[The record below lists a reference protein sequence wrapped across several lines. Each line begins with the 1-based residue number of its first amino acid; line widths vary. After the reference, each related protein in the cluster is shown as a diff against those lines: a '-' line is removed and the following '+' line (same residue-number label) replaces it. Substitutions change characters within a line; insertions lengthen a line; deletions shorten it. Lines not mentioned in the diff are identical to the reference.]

1 MAEYYDNYILS
12 KNKILHEIKPN
23 TGRKT
28 MCGKKLKYALRQGDE
43 RNVRHRYHVCSK
55 CISSKYN

>member
-1 MAEYYDNYILS
+1 MSGIYNDYVLS

-28 MCGKKLKYALRQGDE
+28 MCGKKIESAFLYGDIRTVRQ
-43 RNVRHRYHVCSK
+43 RHRNCQK
-55 CISSKYN
+55 CISSKSK